1 MTHGSIPTK
10 RQIRRFLDA
19 DGWEKVRSN
28 DHERYTK
35 TLGDGAVLRTKVS
48 HGRGPAFPS
57 VGLWNKVWRHQLAL
71 ESESQFWEVLA
82 SSSPA
87 PRSTTTSP
95 MTKRVV
101 AKPFWLVRFL
111 IEVGKADEQD
121 VLMLSE
127 SEAMKLYIQ
136 LSSGMDS

>member
-1 MTHGSIPTK
+1 
-10 RQIRRFLDA
+10 
-19 DGWEKVRSN
+19 
-28 DHERYTK
+28 
-35 TLGDGAVLRTKVS
+35 
-48 HGRGPAFPS
+48 
-57 VGLWNKVWRHQLAL
+57 
-71 ESESQFWEVLA
+71 
-82 SSSPA
+82 
-87 PRSTTTSP
+87 

-136 LSSGMDS
+136 LSLGTDS